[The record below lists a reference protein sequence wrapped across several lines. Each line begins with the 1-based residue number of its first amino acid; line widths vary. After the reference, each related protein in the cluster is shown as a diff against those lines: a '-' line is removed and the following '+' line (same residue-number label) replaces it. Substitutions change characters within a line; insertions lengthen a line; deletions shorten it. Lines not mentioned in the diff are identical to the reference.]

1 MKVGAD
7 PLTMTV
13 EEAAVV
19 LGIARST
26 AYELVRAGDI
36 ESIRLRR
43 RIVIPVAHLAE
54 RLGVSAAEVWS
65 VLRPSPPS
73 PPSARTTIPN
83 KGAGAPD
90 ALTLF

>member
-1 MKVGAD
+1 
-7 PLTMTV
+7 MTV

-65 VLRPSPPS
+65 VLRPSPPG
-73 PPSARTTIPN
+73 PTRARTTIPN